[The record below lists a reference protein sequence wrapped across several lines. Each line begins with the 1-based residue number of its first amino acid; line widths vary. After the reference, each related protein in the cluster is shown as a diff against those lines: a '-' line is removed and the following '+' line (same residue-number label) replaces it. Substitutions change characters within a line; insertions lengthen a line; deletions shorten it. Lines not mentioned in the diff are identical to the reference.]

1 MGQEVVTTPTS
12 FFIYSSKNEK
22 LKNIKQYNKEVH
34 EAIVSTIVSTDSYWC
49 KKRVTTALKKKRKK
63 KRSIAS
69 EMQKNFKVD

>member
-34 EAIVSTIVSTDSYWC
+34 EAIVSTDSLVQ
-49 KKRVTTALKKKRKK
+49 KTSHHSIKKKKK
-63 KRSIAS
+63 KKEIDS
-69 EMQKNFKVD
+69 

>member
-1 MGQEVVTTPTS
+1 MDQEVVTTPTS

-34 EAIVSTIVSTDSYWC
+34 EAIVSTDSYWC